1 MERDNLC
8 DRAEF
13 DAAGAFKKVD
23 DDVNDALVTGHA
35 NLNFFKDQLV
45 GGDGGLQ

>member
-1 MERDNLC
+1 MER
-8 DRAEF
+8 ATSATAIEF
-13 DAAGAFKKVD
+13 NAAGAFKKVD